1 MSLFSNFSKKQP
13 EVTSVAEALA
23 SASEATPPKAK
34 SRKSENR
41 HTNAQNEQ
49 LVPEK
54 KRARRRLIGA
64 IAMVLAVVI
73 GLPMVLDSEPK
84 PINKNITI
92 QIPSKESTVASLD
105 SKEELVP
112 EDILDP
118 AAKRAVAPVATPAL
132 AATSPALPEKTAE
145 PVKPNA
151 DAIKAEPV
159 VKSAKPEVKPEPKA
173 ETKVDIKPD
182 TKVDTKSEPRHV
194 AEVAPKKEAAPVTAT
209 KTESKNT
216 PHVSTSEESARALA
230 ILGGADPSST
240 TSKTRI
246 VVQVGAFATQ
256 EKVNE
261 LQTKLTSAGIKS
273 FTQKV
278 ATSSGDKIRVRVGPF
293 NDKESADKMKAQLEK
308 IGLNGSL
315 IPL

>member
-23 SASEATPPKAK
+23 SASDAPPPKAK

-41 HTNAQNEQ
+41 HANAQNEQ

-84 PINKNITI
+84 PINKNINI

-145 PVKPNA
+145 PVKPNT
-151 DAIKAEPV
+151 DAVKAELA
-159 VKSAKPEVKPEPKA
+159 VKSTKPEIKPEPKA
-173 ETKVDIKPD
+173 ETKVDVKPD
-182 TKVDTKSEPRHV
+182 TKSETRHV

-240 TSKTRI
+240 TAKTRI